1 MMIHALSWHANYM
14 YGLLSHALNDFVQLE
29 IQSTPIIAT
38 RICMYE
44 TIILYSDLLSGNFLN
59 ILNVKFIIRSLEP
72 VIVHS

>member
-14 YGLLSHALNDFVQLE
+14 YSLLSHAFNDFVQLE
-29 IQSTPIIAT
+29 IRSTPIIAT
-38 RICMYE
+38 RIYMYE

-72 VIVHS
+72 VKVHS